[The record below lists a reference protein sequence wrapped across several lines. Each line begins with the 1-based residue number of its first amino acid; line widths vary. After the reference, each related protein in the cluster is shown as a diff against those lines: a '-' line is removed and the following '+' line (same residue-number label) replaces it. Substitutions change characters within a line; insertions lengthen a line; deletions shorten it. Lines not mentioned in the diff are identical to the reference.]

1 MNITNMIIVKNEPR
15 ELVLKNKI
23 IAPYYIAGVFLFLS
37 ILILLVTWFS
47 SLENPS
53 TNLVFGFS
61 LLIFGVI
68 SVLFGGEKN
77 FTFNKNSQMLVVTTR
92 RHIRKKENEYML
104 SDITSILEEVFLRK
118 GSPNI
123 PNLEIF
129 YSLILKNNLKIRLS
143 LVRQHGSYEG
153 HKLIKKTEIPLFIQ
167 AIALFLDIPINT
179 KYNFKVLDDIIR

>member
-1 MNITNMIIVKNEPR
+1 MIIVKNEPR

-53 TNLVFGFS
+53 TNLVVGFS

-77 FTFNKNSQMLVVTTR
+77 FTFNKNSQMLVVTNR
-92 RHIRKKENEYML
+92 RHIRKKENEYAL
-104 SDITSILEEVFLRK
+104 SDIISILEEVSLQQRA
-118 GSPNI
+118 PR
-123 PNLEIF
+123 LAIF
-129 YSLILKNNLKIRLS
+129 YSLILKNNKKISLS
-143 LVRQHGSYEG
+143 LVGQHGSYEG